1 MIQDI
6 RINAKSTGMRVKGV
20 YFKLQQRLSLLVNLS
35 VQLLGN
41 ASVNRE
47 LPCRLDLI
55 VLRRLGIG
63 MKLI

>member
-35 VQLLGN
+35 VQLLDN